1 MTNKGNNN
9 DEGWWFL
16 IGFVWRV
23 GEHLH
28 YEDAYCWETPANM
41 PRLLRGDQG
50 SFMGWWGGIVEVS
63 VVLYVRVSWFN

>member
-1 MTNKGNNN
+1 
-9 DEGWWFL
+9 
-16 IGFVWRV
+16 
-23 GEHLH
+23 
-28 YEDAYCWETPANM
+28 M